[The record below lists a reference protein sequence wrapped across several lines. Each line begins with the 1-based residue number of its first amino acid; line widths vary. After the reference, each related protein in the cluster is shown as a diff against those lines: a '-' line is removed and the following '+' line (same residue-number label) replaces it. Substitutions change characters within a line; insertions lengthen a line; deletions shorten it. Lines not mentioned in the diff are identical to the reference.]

1 MYTHILLTHLLTYTH
16 HQIFYVLVT
25 YMYIYT
31 YIYLD
36 HQEASK
42 LAQEP
47 ATNEELI
54 QENVVEPRVYHHH
67 HRDGTVS
74 EKPIP
79 KKRRHHRRKIR
90 VINDAIGVNNA
101 MASLSPQSSSSKS
114 KENNRYYIGGRV
126 CEIVYH
132 SMLDGEGHM
141 LLEE

>member
-1 MYTHILLTHLLTYTH
+1 MYSLHICT
-16 HQIFYVLVT
+16 
-25 YMYIYT
+25 YIYIYI

-101 MASLSPQSSSSKS
+101 MTSLSPQSSSSKS